1 MTLSLLLADD
11 GSPAAEAATHAAGAL
26 FPGAGAVVLTV
37 RKDPLRLVEVSASA
51 RIAVPDA
58 VISEGAAALDKE
70 TAAIALATVTEGT
83 ERATAAGL
91 DARPRMVD
99 EPGSPWRAIR
109 RVAEEIGADV
119 IVCGSRGQSG
129 LSRAFLGSTSSA
141 LLHHAGRPVLVVPDG
156 GGGEGGPAVIGFD
169 GSDPSKAAIEAA
181 ARLLPD
187 RAALVVT
194 VWESAILHSRAG
206 RLLASVPVEE
216 IREMTRD
223 LDDYYRGIH
232 AGIAG
237 DGAELATGA
246 GLAATPEAVEA
257 DGLPWRGLLAVA
269 RERGAAV
276 VVSGS
281 NGGGMLAL
289 LGSNSAGLVHNAD
302 LPVLVVPGGD

>member
-11 GSPAAEAATHAAGAL
+11 GSPASQAATHAAGAL
-26 FPGAGAVVLTV
+26 FPGARALVLTV
-37 RKDPLRLVEVSASA
+37 RREPMRLVEVSAAA
-51 RIAVPDA
+51 RIAVPDS
-58 VISEGAAALDKE
+58 VISDGAAALDRE
-70 TAAIALATVTEGT
+70 TAAIALATATAGA

-91 DARPRMVD
+91 VAEARTVD
-99 EPGSPWRAIR
+99 EPGSPWRAVR

-119 IVCGSRGQSG
+119 VVCGTRGQGG
-129 LSRAFLGSTSSA
+129 LSRAVVGSTSSA
-141 LLHHAGRPVLVVPDG
+141 LLQHAGRPVLVVPEA

-169 GSDPSKAAIEAA
+169 GSDPSKAAIGAA

-194 VWESAILHSRAG
+194 VWESAIRHSRAG
-206 RLLASVPVEE
+206 RLLASAPVEE

-232 AGIAG
+232 SGIAG
-237 DGAELATGA
+237 DGAELATTA
-246 GLAATPEAVEA
+246 GLAATPEVVEA
-257 DGLPWRGLLAVA
+257 DGLPWHGLLAVA
-269 RERGAAV
+269 HDRGAAV

-281 NGGGMLAL
+281 NGGGMLSL